1 MKAAPAGQGEG
12 HQTNRMEI
20 QVQDIS
26 QIERD
31 RSPFDAIRRTRD
43 DGTEF
48 WSARDLMPL
57 LGYEKWERFAE
68 AVNRAVTA
76 LTAQGADVDREA
88 SRLREPFGRTN
99 QMGENF
105 HLSRFAAYQVAMCG
119 DPRKPEVAA
128 ALAYFAIR
136 TREAETAGTPALPKT
151 MSEALRL
158 AADEYDRAELEK
170 AARVEAE
177 AHAKSL
183 EAPASAW
190 KHMAAS
196 QGDYMVRD
204 AAKVLSRDPNIEI
217 GQQRLFKFMQA
228 EGWTYR
234 ERGAW
239 KAYQSQVD
247 CGRLVEKLNR
257 PYLNERTGQMEV
269 PAPSIRITPKGLA
282 ELHKRLG
289 GGPDGPSILG
299 GAA

>member
-1 MKAAPAGQGEG
+1 MNNGITPHPGD
-12 HQTNRMEI
+12 T
-20 QVQDIS
+20 
-26 QIERD
+26 
-31 RSPFDAIRRTRD
+31 SPFDAIRRTHA
-43 DGTEF
+43 DGSEY
-48 WSARDLMPL
+48 WSARDLMAP
-57 LGYEKWERFAE
+57 LGY
-68 AVNRAVTA
+68 
-76 LTAQGADVDREA
+76 GADWRNFAAVIDKAMVAADNQGYAVADLFGGVTEKTSGRPRED
-88 SRLREPFGRTN
+88 
-99 QMGENF
+99 F
-105 HLSRFAAYQVAMCG
+105 HLSRFACYLVAMNG

-128 ALAYFAIR
+128 AQAYFAIR

-190 KHMAAS
+190 KHMASS

-228 EGWTYR
+228 EGWIFR
-234 ERGAW
+234 EAGAW
-239 KAYQSQVD
+239 KPYQSQVN

-257 PYLNERTGQMEV
+257 PYLNERTGEMEV
-269 PAPSIRITPKGLA
+269 PAPSVRITVKGLA

-289 GGPDGPSILG
+289 GSGQLPLIG